1 MVSLIITFL
10 RHYIFCFL
18 GASLRFLWDLIIV
31 KLNNKRHNIRFKDY
45 HNYDEHPE
53 SEMLDAIIGF
63 IIFGVMIGIFIK
75 VTDRHGW

>member
-1 MVSLIITFL
+1 VDIHFLDVSSSVYLFL
-10 RHYIFCFL
+10 PVMALYGVYCFY
-18 GASLRFLWDLIIV
+18 GV
-31 KLNNKRHNIRFKDY
+31 RFKDY